1 MQTTENELT
10 EILTEETENVTTIFT
25 KLADQVEGHLP
36 SLLFGVLVFLM
47 GMVIIRLIM
56 KALNR
61 GLDRSKVERTAGS
74 FLHSL
79 VSAVLYVILAVIVLS
94 VLGVPMTSIIT
105 VIGTAGLVLLCVQM
119 AFLMV
124 PISLTEKAL
133 KENFD
138 TSGKRK

>member
-94 VLGVPMTSIIT
+94 VLGVLTPTTGALVHNCGSCF
-105 VIGTAGLVLLCVQM
+105 VVLL
-119 AFLMV
+119 A
-124 PISLTEKAL
+124 AL
-133 KENFD
+133 LYDRKYP
-138 TSGKRK
+138 GK